1 VSSSRLDLESSP
13 AGAMPP
19 AGATPPA
26 VEAPRDLETS
36 VAASSGPADTL
47 ASVAFVGTGPGA
59 PGLLTVRG
67 ADLVGTADVL
77 VLDHG
82 TPESIVQRHARP
94 GVRVVQARE
103 VTEQG
108 ADRLLTGLVH
118 DVARKPTEEAGAP
131 LVVRLMDGAGGLSD
145 TLRAELAACLDAGLA
160 VEVVPG
166 VSYAT
171 AVPTYA
177 GIPWASAD
185 TPAALVVSRVSGVSS
200 WAQAAADDLSVTVMG
215 IPADITTALEAILAA
230 GRDPHT
236 DVALVAHGST
246 TEQRTTVVAL
256 GEAPRLLQSGRGGE
270 VRVAIVGGGVAGREA
285 FSWFESLPLFGW
297 RVLVPRTKEQASSMM
312 TELERYGAVGEVVP
326 TISVEPPRTPAQ
338 MDKAVEGLVTG
349 RYEWIGFTS
358 VNAVRA
364 VREKFAERGLD
375 SRAFAGLKIAAVGG
389 VTADALRDMGL
400 LPDLVPSGE
409 QSARG
414 LLAEW
419 PAYDPDL
426 DPINGV
432 FLPRADIAT
441 DILVAGLQELGWA
454 VDDVTA
460 YRTVRAA
467 PPPAPVRDAI
477 KKGDFDA
484 VLFTSSSTV
493 RNLVGIAGKP
503 HATTVVACIGPATAA
518 TAREHGLTVSVVA
531 PEPNAAALVAAL
543 AAYGETR
550 VRAARAAGER
560 PVRPSD
566 KSARRRKRA

>member
-1 VSSSRLDLESSP
+1 MTPQSIPQAD
-13 AGAMPP
+13 GA
-19 AGATPPA
+19 
-26 VEAPRDLETS
+26 
-36 VAASSGPADTL
+36 L
-47 ASVAFVGTGPGA
+47 ARVAFVGTGPGA

-67 ADLVGTADVL
+67 ADLVAHADVI

-82 TPESIVQRHARP
+82 TPRSIVERHARP
-94 GVRVVQARE
+94 QARVVEAPDLAS
-103 VTEQG
+103 G
-108 ADRLLTGLVH
+108 DALRLINSLVR
-118 DVARKPTEEAGAP
+118 DVARKPTDDEGAA
-131 LVVRLMDGAGGLSD
+131 LVVRLMDGAGGLAD
-145 TLRAELAACLDAGLA
+145 TLRAELAACLEAGLA

-177 GIPWASAD
+177 GIPWAGADSPAQLIITQVAD
-185 TPAALVVSRVSGVSS
+185 TTSWPA
-200 WAQAAADDLSVTVMG
+200 AAADDMAVTILG
-215 IPADITTALEAILAA
+215 TPDDLATGLERLLEE

-236 DVALVAHGST
+236 DVALVANGST
-246 TEQRTTVVAL
+246 IEQRTTVLALKEAAKLLRAGRVPGATVAL
-256 GEAPRLLQSGRGGE
+256 
-270 VRVAIVGGGVAGREA
+270 VGGGVAGREA

-297 RVLVPRTKEQASSMM
+297 RVLVPRTKEQAASMM
-312 TELERYGAVGEVVP
+312 TELQRYGAVGEVVP

-338 MDKAVEGLVTG
+338 IDKAIEGMVTG
-349 RYEWIGFTS
+349 RYEWVGFTS
-358 VNAVRA
+358 VNAVKA

-389 VTADALRDMGL
+389 VTAEALREMGL
-400 LPDLVPSGE
+400 EPDLVPTGE

-414 LLAEW
+414 LLHEW

-441 DILVAGLQELGWA
+441 DTLVAGLQEMGWD

-467 PPPAPVRDAI
+467 PPPPQTREAI

-503 HATTVVACIGPATAA
+503 HASTVVACIGPATAA
-518 TAREHGLTVSVVA
+518 TAAEHGLQVAVVA
-531 PEPNAAALVAAL
+531 PEPSAAALVAAL
-543 AAYGETR
+543 AAYGDE
-550 VRAARAAGER
+550 RAREAIAAGQ
-560 PVRPSD
+560 RPSRPTE
-566 KSARRRKRA
+566 KNTRRRKKA

>member
-1 VSSSRLDLESSP
+1 MTRSRQPQDT
-13 AGAMPP
+13 PP
-19 AGATPPA
+19 AGSDDGAA
-26 VEAPRDLETS
+26 DDVQAPGVS
-36 VAASSGPADTL
+36 VDGQPVDGQPSDAAADAL
-47 ASVAFVGTGPGA
+47 ARVAFVGTGPGA

-67 ADLVGTADVL
+67 ADLVGHADVI

-82 TPESIVQRHARP
+82 TPRSIVERHASAAT
-94 GVRVVQARE
+94 RVVEAPE
-103 VTEQG
+103 VAKQG
-108 ADRLLTGLVH
+108 AGRLLTELVRE
-118 DVARKPTEEAGAP
+118 VARKPSDERGSP
-131 LVVRLMDGAGGLSD
+131 LVVRLMDGAAGLSD

-166 VSYAT
+166 VSFAT

-185 TPAALVVSRVSGVSS
+185 TPASLVITQVSEVTP
-200 WAQAAADDLSVTVMG
+200 WAAAASDDLSVTVMG
-215 IPADITTALEAILAA
+215 VAADVTTGLERILDQ

-256 GEAPRLLQSGRGGE
+256 GEAPKLLRGGRLPH
-270 VRVAIVGGGVAGREA
+270 VNVAIVGGGVAGREA

-297 RVLVPRTKEQASSMM
+297 RVLVPRTREQASSLML
-312 TELERYGAVGEVVP
+312 ELERYGAVGEGVP

-338 MDKAVEGLVTG
+338 IDKAIEGMVTG
-349 RYEWIGFTS
+349 RYEWVGFTS

-389 VTADALRDMGL
+389 VTAQALRDMGL
-400 LPDLVPSGE
+400 VADLVPVGE

-419 PAYDPDL
+419 PAYDGDL

-432 FLPRADIAT
+432 FLPRADIST
-441 DILVAGLQELGWA
+441 DILVSGLQELGWA

-503 HATTVVACIGPATAA
+503 HPSTVVACIGPATAA
-518 TAREHGLTVSVVA
+518 TAQEHGLTVSVVA
-531 PEPNAAALVAAL
+531 PEPSAAALVAAL
-543 AAYGETR
+543 AAYGE
-550 VRAARAAGER
+550 ARARTAREAGGR
-560 PVRPSD
+560 PTRPSE
-566 KSARRRKRA
+566 SVRRRRKA

>member
-1 VSSSRLDLESSP
+1 MTSARHQTDPTVAPETVDGAVHATDATNATAAALADAL
-13 AGAMPP
+13 AG
-19 AGATPPA
+19 
-26 VEAPRDLETS
+26 
-36 VAASSGPADTL
+36 
-47 ASVAFVGTGPGA
+47 VAFVGTGPGA

-67 ADLVGTADVL
+67 ADLVGHADVI

-82 TPESIVQRHARP
+82 TPRSIVDRHASP
-94 GVRVVQARE
+94 GVRVVEAPD
-103 VTEQG
+103 VSGQG
-108 ADRLLTGLVH
+108 ASRLLTELVR
-118 DVARKPTEEAGAP
+118 DVARKPTDEAGSP

-166 VSYAT
+166 VAYAT

-177 GIPWASAD
+177 GIPGPSRD
-185 TPAALVVSRVSGVSS
+185 IPAALVVTQVGEVSS
-200 WAQAAADDLSVTVMG
+200 WAPAAADDLSVTIMG
-215 IPADITTALEAILAA
+215 VGDEIPTALERILAQ

-256 GEAPRLLQSGRGGE
+256 CEAVKLLRAGRIPD
-270 VRVAIVGGGVAGREA
+270 VNVAIVGGGVADHEA

-297 RVLVPRTKEQASSMM
+297 RVLVPRTKDQASSMM

-338 MDKAVEGLVTG
+338 MDRAIEGMVTG
-349 RYEWIGFTS
+349 RYEWVGFTS

-364 VREKFAERGLD
+364 VREKFVERGLD

-389 VTADALRDMGL
+389 VTAAALRDMGL
-400 LPDLVPSGE
+400 EPDLVPSGE

-414 LLAEW
+414 LLADW

-441 DILVAGLQELGWA
+441 DILVTGLQEAGWA

-467 PPPAPVRDAI
+467 PPPAPVRESI

-503 HATTVVACIGPATAA
+503 HAGTVVACIGPATAQ
-518 TAREHGLTVSVVA
+518 TAREHGLVVSVVA

-543 AAYGETR
+543 AVYGGER
-550 VRAARAAGER
+550 ARAARDAGER
-560 PVRPSD
+560 PSRPSD
-566 KSARRRKRA
+566 KARRRRKA

>member
-1 VSSSRLDLESSP
+1 MTPSP
-13 AGAMPP
+13 PD
-19 AGATPPA
+19 
-26 VEAPRDLETS
+26 RD
-36 VAASSGPADTL
+36 ASPHVMGDGDAL

-67 ADLVGTADVL
+67 ADLVGHADVV

-82 TPESIVQRHARP
+82 TPASIVARHARP
-94 GVRVVQARE
+94 EVRVVEAHE
-103 VTEQG
+103 VSEHGG
-108 ADRLLTGLVH
+108 APLLAELVR
-118 DVARKPTEEAGAP
+118 DVARKPSDEHGTP
-131 LVVRLMDGAGGLSD
+131 LVVRLMDGAGGLTD

-177 GIPWASAD
+177 GIPWATAD
-185 TPAALVVSRVSGVSS
+185 TPAALVVSRIGEMSS
-200 WAQAAADDLSVTVMG
+200 WGPAAADDLCVTLMG
-215 IPADITTALEAILAA
+215 PTPEVTLGLERILAE

-236 DVALVAHGST
+236 DVALIAHGST

-256 GEAPRLLQSGRGGE
+256 GEAPRALRSS
-270 VRVAIVGGGVAGREA
+270 RVPDVNVAVIGGGVAGREA

-338 MDKAVEGLVTG
+338 MDKAIEGMVRG
-349 RYEWIGFTS
+349 RYEWVGFTS

-375 SRAFAGLKIAAVGG
+375 SRAFSGLKIAAVGG
-389 VTADALRDMGL
+389 VTAEALRDMGL
-400 LPDLVPSGE
+400 VPDLVPTGE

-419 PAYDPDL
+419 PAYDADL

-441 DILVAGLQELGWA
+441 DILVEGLQEAGWA

-467 PPPAPVRDAI
+467 PPPAPVREAI

-503 HATTVVACIGPATAA
+503 HANTVVACIGPATAQ
-518 TAREHGLTVSVVA
+518 TALEHGLTVSVVA
-531 PEPNAAALVAAL
+531 PETNAAALVSAL
-543 AAYGETR
+543 AAHGEQR
-550 VRAARAAGER
+550 VRAAREAGQ
-560 PVRPSD
+560 RPSRPSE
-566 KSARRRKRA
+566 KGGRRRRKA

>member
-1 VSSSRLDLESSP
+1 MIEHSSP
-13 AGAMPP
+13 GDDA
-19 AGATPPA
+19 
-26 VEAPRDLETS
+26 
-36 VAASSGPADTL
+36 L

-67 ADLVGTADVL
+67 AELVSQADVL
-77 VLDHG
+77 VLDRG
-82 TPESIVQRHARP
+82 TPRSIVDRHARSDA
-94 GVRVVQARE
+94 RVVEASDAAEEGAGQLLAR
-103 VTEQG
+103 
-108 ADRLLTGLVH
+108 LVR
-118 DVARKPTEEAGAP
+118 DIARKPTDDQGSA
-131 LVVRLMDGAGGLSD
+131 LVVRLMDGASGVAG

-171 AVPTYA
+171 SVPTYA
-177 GIPWASAD
+177 GIPWASSETSVSLIVTQIEAVPSWETAAD
-185 TPAALVVSRVSGVSS
+185 
-200 WAQAAADDLSVTVMG
+200 DDLSVTLMG
-215 IPADITTALEAILAA
+215 LAEELVVGIERLLAA

-236 DVALVAHGST
+236 DVALVVGGST

-256 GEAPRLLQSGRGGE
+256 SEAPKVLRSGRLPGATVAVIGGD
-270 VRVAIVGGGVAGREA
+270 VAGREA

-297 RVLVPRTKEQASSMM
+297 RVLIPRTKEQASSTL
-312 TELERYGAVGEVVP
+312 TELQRYGAVGEVVP

-338 MDKAVEGLVTG
+338 MDRAIEGMVTG
-349 RYEWIGFTS
+349 RYEWVGFTS

-389 VTADALRDMGL
+389 VTAAALRDMGL
-400 LPDLVPSGE
+400 EPDLVPSGE
-409 QSARG
+409 QSAQG
-414 LLAEW
+414 LLHEW

-441 DILVAGLQELGWA
+441 DILVAGLQEAGWA

-467 PPPAPVRDAI
+467 PPPAAVRESI

-503 HATTVVACIGPATAA
+503 HAATVVACIGPKTAA

-531 PEPNAAALVAAL
+531 PEPSAAALVGAL
-543 AAYGETR
+543 AAYGTERARTAQQNGDR
-550 VRAARAAGER
+550 V
-560 PVRPSD
+560 VRPSET
-566 KSARRRKRA
+566 RRRRRS

>member
-1 VSSSRLDLESSP
+1 VTSPRLELDTSSNASDASDASRQGD
-13 AGAMPP
+13 A
-19 AGATPPA
+19 
-26 VEAPRDLETS
+26 
-36 VAASSGPADTL
+36 L

-67 ADLVGTADVL
+67 ADLVAHADVI
-77 VLDHG
+77 VLDHD
-82 TPESIVQRHARP
+82 TPASIVERHARA
-94 GVRVVQARE
+94 GVRLVEAQE
-103 VTEQG
+103 VSKQG
-108 ADRLLTGLVH
+108 AGTLLTGLVREA
-118 DVARKPTEEAGAP
+118 ARKPTDEQGSP
-131 LVVRLMDGAGGLSD
+131 LVVRLMDGAGGLTD

-185 TPAALVVSRVSGVSS
+185 TPACLVIAQVDAVDSWGPAASS
-200 WAQAAADDLSVTVMG
+200 DLPVTVMG
-215 IPADITTALEAILAA
+215 PTTDVTAGLERILAE

-256 GEAPRLLQSGRGGE
+256 GEAPRLLRAGRVPD

-312 TELERYGAVGEVVP
+312 AELERYGAVGEVVP

-338 MDKAVEGLVTG
+338 MDKAIEGMVTG
-349 RYEWIGFTS
+349 RYEWVGFTS

-389 VTADALRDMGL
+389 VTAEALRGMGL
-400 LPDLVPSGE
+400 VPDLVPSGE

-414 LLAEW
+414 LLEEW
-419 PAYDPDL
+419 PSYDRDL

-503 HATTVVACIGPATAA
+503 HANTVVACIGPATAE

-531 PEPNAAALVAAL
+531 PEPSAAALVAAL
-543 AAYGETR
+543 AAYGDE
-550 VRAARAAGER
+550 RARDARAAGER
-560 PVRPSD
+560 PTRPSE
-566 KSARRRKRA
+566 KSARRRKKA

>member
-1 VSSSRLDLESSP
+1 MSRQC
-13 AGAMPP
+13 
-19 AGATPPA
+19 TPPA
-26 VEAPRDLETS
+26 DDA
-36 VAASSGPADTL
+36 L
-47 ASVAFVGTGPGA
+47 ARVAFVGTGPGA

-67 ADLVGTADVL
+67 ADLVAQADVII
-77 VLDHG
+77 LDKG
-82 TPESIVQRHARP
+82 TPRSIVDRHARS
-94 GVRVVQARE
+94 GVRIVEAPEVLGENAAELLGSLVRE
-103 VTEQG
+103 
-108 ADRLLTGLVH
+108 
-118 DVARKPTEEAGAP
+118 VARKPTDEDGSAV
-131 LVVRLMDGAGGLSD
+131 VVRLMDGASGLAD
-145 TLRAELAACLDAGLA
+145 TLRAELATCLGAGLA

-177 GIPWASAD
+177 GIPWASAG
-185 TPAALVVSRVSGVSS
+185 TPASLVISRVSDTTTWSVAGS
-200 WAQAAADDLSVTVMG
+200 DDLAVTIMG
-215 IPADITTALEAILAA
+215 EPEDIATGLERTLAE

-236 DVALVAHGST
+236 DVALVANGST

-256 GEAPRLLQSGRGGE
+256 GEAVKLLRTGRVPGAH
-270 VRVAIVGGGVAGREA
+270 VAVVGGGVADREA

-297 RVLVPRTKEQASSMM
+297 RVLVPRTKAQASSMM
-312 TELERYGAVGEVVP
+312 AELQCYGAVGEIVP

-338 MDKAVEGLVTG
+338 MDKSIEGMVTG
-349 RYEWIGFTS
+349 RYEWVGFTS

-364 VREKFAERGLD
+364 VKEKFAERGLD

-389 VTADALRDMGL
+389 ATADALRAMGL
-400 LPDLVPSGE
+400 EPDLIPSGE

-414 LLAEW
+414 LLEDW
-419 PAYDPDL
+419 PAYDADL

-441 DILVAGLQELGWA
+441 DVLVAGLQELGWA

-467 PPPAPVRDAI
+467 PPPAPVREAI

-503 HATTVVACIGPATAA
+503 HASTVVACIGPATAA
-518 TAREHGLTVSVVA
+518 TAQEHGLTVSVIA
-531 PEPNAAALVAAL
+531 PEPSAASLVGAL
-543 AAYGETR
+543 AGYGSQ
-550 VRAARAAGER
+550 RAKAAQDAGER
-560 PVRPSD
+560 LVRPSE
-566 KSARRRKRA
+566 KNIRRRRRS